1 MGTDK
6 IKIEKDIY
14 VGGDLYENID
24 QRIIDERISIF
35 DITTFNFHLYPK
47 DEEIAKQIKHD
58 IQGKRF
64 DVIKAF
70 AGNGKQWE
78 VELLPTTPN
87 FDKTLKESLGKA
99 DSNRDSKIYV
109 SGDSKNKTWGYGGQ
123 GNIVGETSS
132 NSQIF
137 YFVRAM
143 KNGVIYELNF
153 MRFYIDGEE
162 KDKKVNCILKEIQ
175 FDRCVEDYVNKYKG
189 NCDICYPPT
198 SESQSEEDLKNIL
211 KERKGKSFCYNP
223 AISFYDTPQ
232 KIAEAFIAFINECE
246 RMEQDQ
252 WMNSRKRIDMI
263 LKKTEE
269 EITRKD
275 FDPKKAGIPLDSF
288 LKEWD
293 KRGKS
298 WKKNM

>member
-1 MGTDK
+1 MASIGEEEEIKKKTEDK
-6 IKIEKDIY
+6 TGEGYGVGKLYETHVIAVTTFQREMSAVRAVVEAEEIKCARGKDAKIFDT
-14 VGGDLYENID
+14 DLY
-24 QRIIDERISIF
+24 
-35 DITTFNFHLYPK
+35 NFHLYPE

-70 AGNGKQWE
+70 AENGKQWK
-78 VELLPTTPN
+78 VELLPTTDN
-87 FDKTLKESLGKA
+87 FDKILKAILGKA
-99 DSNRDSKIYV
+99 DSDRDSKIYV
-109 SGDSKNKTWGYGGQ
+109 SGDSKNKTCGYGGQ

-132 NSQIF
+132 NSKIF

-153 MRFYIDGEE
+153 DGEE

-211 KERKGKSFCYNP
+211 EERKGKSFCYNP
-223 AISFYDTPQ
+223 ALSFYDTPQ
-232 KIAEAFIAFINECE
+232 RIAEAFIAFINECE
-246 RMEQDQ
+246 R
-252 WMNSRKRIDMI
+252 WS
-263 LKKTEE
+263 KTN
-269 EITRKD
+269 
-275 FDPKKAGIPLDSF
+275 G
-288 LKEWD
+288 
-293 KRGKS
+293 
-298 WKKNM
+298 